1 MLLMFVFVIQIYLLS
16 TLAYAISNNFYGQET
31 TRKIKKPTDIG
42 NAVVCVLLNIDRQV
56 PKEFIWGFIG
66 KRCFGCYDVTVF
78 KVKRYLYTLT

>member
-42 NAVVCVLLNIDRQV
+42 NAVVCVLLNIDRFQ
-56 PKEFIWGFIG
+56 KNLFGDLLG
-66 KRCFGCYDVTVF
+66 KDVMDVTMLP
-78 KVKRYLYTLT
+78 YLR

>member
-42 NAVVCVLLNIDRQV
+42 NAVVCVLLNIDRFQ
-56 PKEFIWGFIG
+56 
-66 KRCFGCYDVTVF
+66 KRIYLGIYWEKMLWMLRCYRIYYNGLPPV
-78 KVKRYLYTLT
+78 

>member
-42 NAVVCVLLNIDRQV
+42 NAVCVLLNIDRFQ
-56 PKEFIWGFIG
+56 KNLFGDLLG
-66 KRCFGCYDVTVF
+66 KDVLDVTMLP
-78 KVKRYLYTLT
+78 YLR

>member
-42 NAVVCVLLNIDRQV
+42 NAVVCVLLNIDRFQ
-56 PKEFIWGFIG
+56 KRIYLGILLG
-66 KRCFGCYDVTVF
+66 KDVMDVTMLP
-78 KVKRYLYTLT
+78 YLL

>member
-42 NAVVCVLLNIDRQV
+42 NAVVCVLLNIDRFQ
-56 PKEFIWGFIG
+56 KNLFGDLLG
-66 KRCFGCYDVTVF
+66 KDVMDVTMLP
-78 KVKRYLYTLT
+78 YLL